1 MASPKEVTFARLR
14 SFFHSHLL
22 FIPPRPDADKTS
34 FAGQTI
40 IVTGANTGIGREAAR
55 HFLRLGAALVVLAV
69 RDLAKG
75 AAARDDLL
83 ARPLSSSSSSS
94 PPAEQ
99 PSPSASAN
107 QEAESSSRVQVW
119 ELDLARHESVA
130 RFAARAHAELARLDV
145 LVNNAGTYV
154 MSGAFRRAPDDQDG
168 NGAVDQADEMT
179 VRVNVVS
186 TVRLA
191 VLLLPKLRETSLRHD
206 KEAVCTFT
214 GSFVHFM
221 TAFPERAA
229 RGGIFRELADEKRA
243 RMGDRFVVAP
253 TRRTETITRLLSRA
267 CS

>member
-22 FIPPRPDADKTS
+22 FTPPRPDADKTS

-83 ARPLSSSSSSS
+83 ARSPSSSSSSS
-94 PPAEQ
+94 SPAEQ

-107 QEAESSSRVQVW
+107 QEAESSRVQVW

-130 RFAARAHAELARLDV
+130 RFAARAHRELARLDV

-154 MSGAFRRAPDDQDG
+154 LSGAFRRTPDDG
-168 NGAVDQADEMT
+168 DQGDEMT

-191 VLLLPKLRETSLRHD
+191 VLLLPKLRETSVRHG

-221 TAFPERAA
+221 TAFPEREAP
-229 RGGIFRELADEKRA
+229 GGIFRELADEKRA
-243 RMGDRFVVAP
+243 RMGDRSVVAP
-253 TRRTETITRLLSRA
+253 TRRTVF
-267 CS
+267 

>member
-22 FIPPRPDADKTS
+22 FTPPRPDADKTS

-40 IVTGANTGIGREAAR
+40 VVTGANTGIGREAAR

-83 ARPLSSSSSSS
+83 ARPPSSSSSSSS
-94 PPAEQ
+94 PAEQ
-99 PSPSASAN
+99 PSPNASAN
-107 QEAESSSRVQVW
+107 QEAESSRVQVW

-130 RFAARAHAELARLDV
+130 RFAARAHRELARLDV

-154 MSGAFRRAPDDQDG
+154 LSGAFRRAPGDQDG
-168 NGAVDQADEMT
+168 NGADADELT

-229 RGGIFRELADEKRA
+229 PGGIFRELADEKRA

-253 TRRTETITRLLSRA
+253 TRRTETITRLLSRV